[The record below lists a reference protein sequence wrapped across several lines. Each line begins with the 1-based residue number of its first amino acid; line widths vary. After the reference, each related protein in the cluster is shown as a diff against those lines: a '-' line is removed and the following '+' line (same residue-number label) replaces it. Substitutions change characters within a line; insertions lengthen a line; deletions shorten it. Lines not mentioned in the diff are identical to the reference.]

1 MVSTHLKNTSQIG
14 RFPQVGVK
22 MINIGNHQLVLVYQ
36 TTQNHF
42 AEKKQRFLQTNYTLF
57 VNIPANHIPWVV
69 PRPLP
74 SNSDKWRCS
83 SKSPNLKI
91 QRHRG
96 GDYLCS
102 GKPELF
108 PIYTAYLED
117 HPSVLRGG
125 MSRRSLGDENDHHDG
140 LNHLQVLR
148 WSSQYSPFTPPK
160 ISSSNL
166 RMMVWFRWFSSS
178 GGPYSSR

>member
-14 RFPQVGVK
+14 RFRQVGVK
-22 MINIGNHQLVLVYQ
+22 MINIGNHHLVLVYQ

-57 VNIPANHIPWVV
+57 VSIPANNIPWVV

-117 HPSVLRGG
+117 HPSVLRVPPILRGRKRSPWMG
-125 MSRRSLGDENDHHDG
+125 STTYKSWDDPISIPHLHPRRL
-140 LNHLQVLR
+140 
-148 WSSQYSPFTPPK
+148 T
-160 ISSSNL
+160 
-166 RMMVWFRWFSSS
+166 
-178 GGPYSSR
+178 